1 MSQEKA
7 PETDNSAAEIEYKQS
22 VQKLKLVKKNY
33 RKLKRQRARKRR
45 FTFILILFL
54 CSLGFF
60 CARYLY
66 NAEHNR
72 YVSEIS
78 KIAQEK
84 RSRYATYENRFAEA
98 ITQNREN
105 QVRSLA
111 VSSENTANEYIA
123 SLYRPRLN
131 NPFQPKR
138 NHRQF

>member
-60 CARYLY
+60 R
-66 NAEHNR
+66 
-72 YVSEIS
+72 
-78 KIAQEK
+78 
-84 RSRYATYENRFAEA
+84 RSSFR
-98 ITQNREN
+98 
-105 QVRSLA
+105 
-111 VSSENTANEYIA
+111 
-123 SLYRPRLN
+123 
-131 NPFQPKR
+131 KC
-138 NHRQF
+138 